1 MGIYIATR
9 ACMHGISVHKVKPP
23 KKEYR
28 GGQPLYNLKDKS
40 PIYIASCPFSDVSH
54 ICMLNVDFMHF
65 PIG

>member
-1 MGIYIATR
+1 
-9 ACMHGISVHKVKPP
+9 MHGISVHKVKPP